1 MSQRVLVLSVGSPKH
16 PGIVQSIR
24 DYEARAGHYFALES
38 IEVHPKKSGGADPT
52 RVRRDEAEV
61 LLRRLPDDMETFALT
76 RNGRSV
82 DTRGLADHLER
93 VANYGPAAG
102 TAFVIGDDQ
111 LAVHLNAGGAFGL
124 DETVVEKCKNR
135 ISLSALTLPHELARL
150 VLTEQLY
157 RVGTLLRG
165 EPYHKGS

>member
-1 MSQRVLVLSVGSPKH
+1 M
-16 PGIVQSIR
+16 
-24 DYEARAGHYFALES
+24 
-38 IEVHPKKSGGADPT
+38 HPKKSGGADPT
-52 RVRRDEAEV
+52 RVRRDEADV

-102 TAFVIGDDQ
+102 TAFVIG
-111 LAVHLNAGGAFGL
+111 GAFGL

-135 ISLSALTLPHELARL
+135 LSLSALTLPHELARL

>member
-38 IEVHPKKSGGADPT
+38 IEVHPKKSGGANPT

-102 TAFVIGDDQ
+102 TAFVIG
-111 LAVHLNAGGAFGL
+111 GAFGL

-135 ISLSALTLPHELARL
+135 LSLSALTLPHELARL

>member
-38 IEVHPKKSGGADPT
+38 IEVHPKKSGGANPT
-52 RVRRDEAEV
+52 RVRRDEADV

-102 TAFVIGDDQ
+102 TAFVIG
-111 LAVHLNAGGAFGL
+111 GAFGL

-135 ISLSALTLPHELARL
+135 LSLSALTLPHELARL

>member
-1 MSQRVLVLSVGSPKH
+1 VSQRVLVLSVGSPKH

-38 IEVHPKKSGGADPT
+38 IEVHPKKSGGANPT

-102 TAFVIGDDQ
+102 TAFVIG
-111 LAVHLNAGGAFGL
+111 GAFGL

-135 ISLSALTLPHELARL
+135 LSLSALTLPHELARL

>member
-1 MSQRVLVLSVGSPKH
+1 MSQRVLVLSVGSPKQ
-16 PGIVQSIR
+16 PGIVHSIR

-102 TAFVIGDDQ
+102 TAFVIG
-111 LAVHLNAGGAFGL
+111 GAFGL

>member
-1 MSQRVLVLSVGSPKH
+1 MSQRVLVLSVGSPKQ

-102 TAFVIGDDQ
+102 TAFVIG
-111 LAVHLNAGGAFGL
+111 GAFGL

>member
-1 MSQRVLVLSVGSPKH
+1 MLVLSVGSPKH

-52 RVRRDEAEV
+52 RVRRDEADV

-102 TAFVIGDDQ
+102 TAFVIG
-111 LAVHLNAGGAFGL
+111 GAFGL

-135 ISLSALTLPHELARL
+135 LSLSALTLPHELARL

>member
-1 MSQRVLVLSVGSPKH
+1 VSQRVLVLSVGSPKH

-52 RVRRDEAEV
+52 RVRRDEADV

-102 TAFVIGDDQ
+102 TAFVIG
-111 LAVHLNAGGAFGL
+111 GAFGL

-135 ISLSALTLPHELARL
+135 LSLSALTLPHELARL

>member
-1 MSQRVLVLSVGSPKH
+1 MSQRVLVLSVGSPKQ

-24 DYEARAGHYFALES
+24 DHEARAGHYFALES

-102 TAFVIGDDQ
+102 TAFVIG
-111 LAVHLNAGGAFGL
+111 GAFGL

>member
-102 TAFVIGDDQ
+102 TAFVIG
-111 LAVHLNAGGAFGL
+111 GAFGL

>member
-102 TAFVIGDDQ
+102 TAFVIG
-111 LAVHLNAGGAFGL
+111 GAFGL

-135 ISLSALTLPHELARL
+135 LSLSALTLPHELARL

>member
-1 MSQRVLVLSVGSPKH
+1 VSQRVLVLSVGSPKH
-16 PGIVQSIR
+16 PGLAQSIR
-24 DYEARAGHYFALES
+24 DYEARVGRYFALES
-38 IEVHPKKSGGADPT
+38 IEVHPKKRAGAEPA
-52 RVRRDEAEV
+52 RVRRDEADT

-76 RNGRSV
+76 RSGRSI
-82 DTRGLADHLER
+82 DTRGLADRLER

-102 TAFVIGDDQ
+102 TAFVI
-111 LAVHLNAGGAFGL
+111 GGAFGL

>member
-1 MSQRVLVLSVGSPKH
+1 VLVLSVGSPKH

-52 RVRRDEAEV
+52 RVRRDEADV

-102 TAFVIGDDQ
+102 TAFVIG
-111 LAVHLNAGGAFGL
+111 GAFGL

-135 ISLSALTLPHELARL
+135 LSLSALTLPHELARL

>member
-52 RVRRDEAEV
+52 RVRRDEADV

-102 TAFVIGDDQ
+102 TAFVIG
-111 LAVHLNAGGAFGL
+111 GAFGL

-135 ISLSALTLPHELARL
+135 LSLSALTLPHELARL